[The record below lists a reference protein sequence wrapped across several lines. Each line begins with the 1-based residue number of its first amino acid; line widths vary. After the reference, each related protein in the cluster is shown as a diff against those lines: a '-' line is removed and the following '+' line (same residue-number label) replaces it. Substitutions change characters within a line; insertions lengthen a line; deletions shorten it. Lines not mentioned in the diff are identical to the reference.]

1 MPDPPETPPAR
12 PQGADGKPLPGPAQ
26 MQQILAQ
33 KRMAQQQAQVDEVVS
48 IMRSNV
54 EKVIERD
61 EKLIKLDERA
71 DALENGA
78 SQFEMHMGKLKN
90 KFWKANWKWLVGIAV
105 MAVALVLVFYAGR
118 HSEEDVK
125 ADPAARMSAPE
136 EVLETEETAV
146 APNNVHYINDI
157 QNNSD
162 TNTTGNVGDN
172 KNGTTIMDEE
182 GATKA

>member
-1 MPDPPETPPAR
+1 MPDPTETPPAR
-12 PQGADGKPLPGPAQ
+12 PQGADSKPLPGPAQ

-33 KRMAQQQAQVDEVVS
+33 KRMAQQQAQIDKVVS

-172 KNGTTIMDEE
+172 KNGTTIMDED

>member
-1 MPDPPETPPAR
+1 M
-12 PQGADGKPLPGPAQ
+12 
-26 MQQILAQ
+26 
-33 KRMAQQQAQVDEVVS
+33 
-48 IMRSNV
+48 
-54 EKVIERD
+54 
-61 EKLIKLDERA
+61 
-71 DALENGA
+71 
-78 SQFEMHMGKLKN
+78 
-90 KFWKANWKWLVGIAV
+90 

-118 HSEEDVK
+118 HSKEDVK
-125 ADPAARMSAPE
+125 NDPAARISAPE

-172 KNGTTIMDEE
+172 KNGTTIMDED